1 LNHRNSH
8 RKKPEEIETIDRK
21 KGALK
26 LNSLCFEA
34 DQGERRYGTPLAYDR
49 GAKA

>member
-1 LNHRNSH
+1 M
-8 RKKPEEIETIDRK
+8 ETIAWE

-34 DQGERRYGTPLAYDR
+34 DQGERRYGTTLAYDR